1 MTSELGLREL
11 MKRGSIRP
19 CPADHRAAANL
30 IHRASTD
37 LRTAERNL
45 DVDPECAF
53 TYSYTAMMRSGL
65 ALMFSRGYRPV
76 AANKHQT
83 IVQFVSVSLGPKD
96 EHIFSAFDLLRN
108 KRNKFIYEP
117 DLPCSHT
124 EAKEALEIARQFVEV
139 LTEVLDSKNGQGWL
153 GFDEKKK
160 K

>member
-19 CPADHRAAANL
+19 CPVDHRAAANL
-30 IHRASTD
+30 IRRASTD

-53 TYSYTAMMRSGL
+53 TYSYTSMMRSGL

-83 IVQFVSVSLGPKD
+83 IVQFVSATLSPKD
-96 EHIFSAFDLLRN
+96 VYIFSGFDLLRN

-117 DLPCSHT
+117 DLPCSRT
-124 EAKEALEIARQFVEV
+124 EAKEALEIAKQFVRV
-139 LTEVLDSKNGQGWL
+139 LTQIVDSKDGQGRL
-153 GFDEKKK
+153 GFNEKKK